1 MDTGAASAETVPA
14 EGLRAR
20 KRAAV
25 RSAIERAAI
34 DLVLRDGYEH
44 VTVDMICTASTVS
57 PRTFFNYFGSK
68 EGVFL
73 GPAPAPAAATE
84 AVAGTFLADTGTP
97 VVLSLAAALLSALLE
112 CQPDPKLARERM
124 KVVMGS
130 AELLAKQN
138 EWLAVS
144 ENQLA
149 DLVLARYAA
158 SSRRG
163 PAPELAAEA
172 RMVVGLALGVVRV
185 VLQESYS
192 RDDDSSHDDDSD
204 DGEWPGPAAMARS
217 GELLRRIF
225 EPPQT

>member
-25 RSAIERAAI
+25 RSGIERAAI
-34 DLVLRDGYEH
+34 DLVLRNGYEH

-73 GPAPAPAAATE
+73 GPAPAASTE
-84 AVAGTFLADTGTP
+84 VVAGTFLTDTGTP

-158 SSRRG
+158 ESRRG

-172 RMVVGLALGVVRV
+172 RMVVALALGVVRV

-192 RDDDSSHDDDSD
+192 HDDDSD
-204 DGEWPGPAAMARS
+204 DGEWPGAAAMARS
-217 GELLRRIF
+217 GKLLQRIF
-225 EPPQT
+225 EPPQA

>member
-73 GPAPAPAAATE
+73 GPAPAAATE

-192 RDDDSSHDDDSD
+192 RDDDSSHDGDSD